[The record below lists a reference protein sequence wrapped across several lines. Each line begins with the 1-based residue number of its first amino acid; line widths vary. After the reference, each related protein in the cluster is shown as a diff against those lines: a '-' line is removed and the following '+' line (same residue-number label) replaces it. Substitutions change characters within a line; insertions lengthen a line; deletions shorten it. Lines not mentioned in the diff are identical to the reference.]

1 MKGYGEYKKTTY
13 DWLPS
18 VPAHW
23 EHTTIRSLMQLSDIR
38 CGDRPDLEL
47 LSVYREYGVIKKD
60 SRDDNHNKA
69 SLDTSNYKYVGKNF
83 VVMNKMKMWQ
93 GSLGVS
99 RFEGIVSPAYIVCT
113 VRKDLNFCYLNYL
126 LRSHLFKTFY
136 NRISYG
142 IRVGQWD
149 LRYDDL
155 KTLDLFLPPR
165 EEQDQIVRYL
175 DAKVGKI
182 NKLIKIKQQ
191 QIALLKEKKQAII
204 NQAVTKGLDP
214 YAPMKD
220 SGVDWIGEIPVGW
233 EVKKFGRFISK
244 ITQGWSPQCE
254 NQPAK
259 YNEIGILKVGCVNGE
274 LFDATQNK
282 KLPDGISHQYAIS
295 VKKDMVLMSRANTTK
310 FVGLAVLADKDYENI
325 LLSDKIFSFVINNK
339 LLNKFFAIFILRNI
353 SSRYYIEN
361 HTNGAS
367 SSMQNIGQ
375 DIIKNLPITFPPN
388 NEQIKISFFCKLI
401 INNINSIVENCSS
414 QITTLTEYRTR
425 LISDVVTG
433 KIDVRNIPITEEFVE
448 KKSIYAHPWHD
459 TEDEMTYLVDELEKT
474 PA

>member
-18 VPAHW
+18 IPVHW
-23 EHTTIRSLMQLSDIR
+23 EHTTIRALMQLSDIR
-38 CGDRPDLEL
+38 CGVRSDLEF
-47 LSVYREYGVIKKD
+47 LSVYRDYGVIKKN

-69 SLDTSNYKYVGKNF
+69 SLDISNYKYVGKNF

-99 RFEGIVSPAYIVCT
+99 TLEGIVSPAYIVCT
-113 VRKDLNFCYLNYL
+113 VRKDLNFRYLNLL

-182 NKLIKIKQQ
+182 NKLIRIKQK

-214 YAPMKD
+214 NAPMKD
-220 SGVDWIGEIPVGW
+220 SGIAWIGQIPEGW
-233 EVKKFGRFISK
+233 EVRRLKQVCAIVDCKNRTPEHVDGGKYIVVRTTCIRDGVFSLVGSYPTDEVNYK
-244 ITQGWSPQCE
+244 IWTQRGAPQQGDVFFTREAPMGEACIVP
-254 NQPAK
+254 NMNNICMGQRMMYFRPS
-259 YNEIGILKVGCVNGE
+259 NEILSELLILIIYSSICKLYISNVSNGSTVGHLRLGQVGDIPVLWCPVE
-274 LFDATQNK
+274 QQKDILSAIQSKTQK
-282 KLPDGISHQYAIS
+282 IDLS
-295 VKKDMVLMSRANTTK
+295 VKIEET
-310 FVGLAVLADKDYENI
+310 
-325 LLSDKIFSFVINNK
+325 
-339 LLNKFFAIFILRNI
+339 AI
-353 SSRYYIEN
+353 
-361 HTNGAS
+361 A
-367 SSMQNIGQ
+367 
-375 DIIKNLPITFPPN
+375 
-388 NEQIKISFFCKLI
+388 
-401 INNINSIVENCSS
+401 
-414 QITTLTEYRTR
+414 TLTEYRTR

-433 KIDVRNIPITEEFVE
+433 KIDVQNIASPSYHVVNNTNEEHIQDIWADFE
-448 KKSIYAHPWHD
+448 
-459 TEDEMTYLVDELEKT
+459 E
-474 PA
+474 